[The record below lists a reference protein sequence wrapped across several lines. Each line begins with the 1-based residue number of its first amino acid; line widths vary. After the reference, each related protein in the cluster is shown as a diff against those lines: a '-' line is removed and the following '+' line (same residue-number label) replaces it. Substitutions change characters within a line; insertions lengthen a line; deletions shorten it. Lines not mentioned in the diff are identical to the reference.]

1 MSEILNVEML
11 ARLIVALVFGGLATI
26 VLLVGPAAFRALPSK
41 IAGEFMR
48 ELLPRSAV
56 LMGAL
61 CLGAAWI
68 LRYQLEAVIL
78 AIVGAVFLLVRG
90 LLYPRM
96 QKLDQLREAEIP
108 HAERGFRVLH
118 GVSMSIA
125 VVQLLAMAFA
135 FVWLV
140 KPY

>member
-1 MSEILNVEML
+1 MTEILNIEML

-26 VLLVGPAAFRALPSK
+26 VLLVGPSAFRALPPK

-48 ELLPRSAV
+48 ELLPRAAV

-61 CLGAAWI
+61 CLAAAWI
-68 LRYQLEAVIL
+68 LRYQLESVIL
-78 AIVGAVFLLVRG
+78 AIVGVVFLLVRG

-96 QKLDQLREAEIP
+96 QKLDQLREAENP
-108 HAERGFRVLH
+108 QAAREFRVLH
-118 GVSMSIA
+118 GVSMSVA
-125 VVQLLAMAFA
+125 VAQLLAMAFT